1 MFYGVCASFKSHILI
16 GCALEVSKFGNAG
29 VHHNQTRFIL
39 FEIPRIYTEDAK
51 GYFNFFIITLR
62 NDIN

>member
-1 MFYGVCASFKSHILI
+1 MFYGVCASFKSHILV

-29 VHHNQTRFIL
+29 VIIII
-39 FEIPRIYTEDAK
+39 FEMPRIYTEDAI
-51 GYFNFFIITLR
+51 GRFNFFIITLG

>member
-1 MFYGVCASFKSHILI
+1 MFYGVCASFKSHILV

-29 VHHNQTRFIL
+29 VDYNQTRFIL
-39 FEIPRIYTEDAK
+39 FGMPRIYTEDAI
-51 GYFNFFIITLR
+51 GRFNFFIITLG